1 MATRAI
7 IADYQK
13 MFSEGLQHILNNS
26 KYPTIKIVGI
36 AHSKDELISIM
47 QFPADIIIMEIAIGD
62 SEGLKL
68 ISELKRHQ
76 PSIKII
82 VLSAYGEPKLVKD
95 AFLKGIDGYVLKSNS
110 SIELLECV
118 DEVLEGRTYV
128 AEGVRIT
135 PESSKAVNA
144 VASYKPQK
152 SYEDRFLIR
161 QKLTKREKEI
171 LTLIVQAK
179 NNKEIARELY
189 ISDQT
194 VSVHRKNIMK
204 KLSVRNT
211 VNLIKFAMDN
221 RLV

>member
-13 MFSEGLQHILNNS
+13 MFSEGLQHILNHT
-26 KYPTIKIVGI
+26 KYPAIKIVGI
-36 AHSKDELISIM
+36 AHTKDELISMM
-47 QFPADIIIMEIAIGD
+47 QYPADVIILEIAIGD

-68 ISELKRHQ
+68 ISELKRLQ
-76 PSIKII
+76 PEAKII
-82 VLSAYGEPKLVKD
+82 ILSAYGEPKLVKD

-110 SIELLECV
+110 SIELMECV
-118 DEVLEGRTYV
+118 EEVMEGRTYV
-128 AEGVRIT
+128 ADGVRIT
-135 PESSKAVNA
+135 PESSKAVNSA
-144 VASYKPQK
+144 NNHRQQK